1 MLTRVISV
9 LLLAAITGFHPDHD
23 SEAVE
28 AGRLT
33 QGPSLPTTCDV
44 GQLFV
49 NTIALP
55 ERILSPAS
63 RASLVARS
71 YWPHPHPGRSQGSTW
86 KWAATC
92 RSQPTKGVNESS
104 QSSLALLC

>member
-9 LLLAAITGFHPDHD
+9 LLLAAIAGFHPDHD

-49 NTIALP
+49 NTIA
-55 ERILSPAS
+55 SAGTNTF
-63 RASLVARS
+63 ACQ
-71 YWPHPHPGRSQGSTW
+71 PGFS
-86 KWAATC
+86 C
-92 RSQPTKGVNESS
+92 RSQLLAASGKISGIDLEMGRDLPIAAHERS
-104 QSSLALLC
+104 Q